1 MPMIKVGKFHVD
13 SVGELECRLVAKQ
26 LGIVGQFHF
35 VLAQVLDVLLDGNFQ
50 ILGQHDQFGRLV
62 QSFIVPSRML
72 CPKDVADAVVL
83 PQPDGGHDEQT
94 RLHAEQRVSESH
106 LHNRLIINSKFKIH
120 LNRFL
125 KIFYL
130 FFFRR
135 VRWIYHA
142 NFRRIAKQRRK
153 LLSVDNT
160 DLHLALAERAESILS
175 RFVDSVNV
183 RNVDTVSSAGK
194 RRPPGLIRPEELVA
208 EMLGVISE
216 ENVGAFGFRNE
227 FLPLEKSLGELVD
240 IGQFFF
246 T

>member
-1 MPMIKVGKFHVD
+1 MAPWLECLSYISKKQNKCQLVFVLWIDCMSTYSSGRLSSDGFDKRAESVFGHRFGGETHLLQGVGAVAESDGVRSQWMPVIKVGKFHVD

-106 LHNRLIINSKFKIH
+106 LHNRLILHSKFKIH

-125 KIFYL
+125 
-130 FFFRR
+130 
-135 VRWIYHA
+135 
-142 NFRRIAKQRRK
+142 
-153 LLSVDNT
+153 
-160 DLHLALAERAESILS
+160 
-175 RFVDSVNV
+175 
-183 RNVDTVSSAGK
+183 
-194 RRPPGLIRPEELVA
+194 
-208 EMLGVISE
+208 
-216 ENVGAFGFRNE
+216 
-227 FLPLEKSLGELVD
+227 
-240 IGQFFF
+240 
-246 T
+246 